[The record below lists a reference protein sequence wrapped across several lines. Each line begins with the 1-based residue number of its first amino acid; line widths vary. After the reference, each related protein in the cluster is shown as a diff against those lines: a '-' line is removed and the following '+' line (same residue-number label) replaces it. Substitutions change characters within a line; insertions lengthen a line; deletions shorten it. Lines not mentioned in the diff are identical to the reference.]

1 MASLF
6 PTTMSTKGQVTIP
19 SEIRQALKLK
29 PGDKINFFLG
39 DHNRVFFYA
48 KNGSLRD
55 LKGMFGKFPRTVS
68 LEEMDEAIARGAAG
82 EPEPEDEAATA

>member
-48 KNGSLRD
+48 KNQPIQT
-55 LKGMFGKFPRTVS
+55 LKGMLGKSRRTVS

-82 EPEPEDEAATA
+82 IPEPEDQVASA